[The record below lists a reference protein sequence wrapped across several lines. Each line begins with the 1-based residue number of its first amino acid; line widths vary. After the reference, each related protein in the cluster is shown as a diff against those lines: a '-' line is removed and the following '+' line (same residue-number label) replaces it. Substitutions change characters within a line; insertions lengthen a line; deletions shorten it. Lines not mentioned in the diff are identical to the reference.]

1 MIEGEVRDRLAEGK
15 EILEIELAKVQG
27 GAELLVGA
35 LKGFR
40 RDLSLSLETSGKYL
54 FAEFEG
60 YILELGVPAMTD
72 GMSFAGLQ
80 NMLELADDT
89 LEGEIKIKKPSGF
102 ETEER
107 KQLLQDL
114 EGTHINLLAVSDMAR
129 DFFEIIKNACKEFDM
144 FNGNNTGVSTREA
157 DIVFDRDALNISME
171 TARAIAERAIRM
183 DIDLMSR
190 INELKAD
197 E

>member
-40 RDLSLSLETSGKYL
+40 RDLSLSLETSGEYL
-54 FAEFEG
+54 SAEFEG